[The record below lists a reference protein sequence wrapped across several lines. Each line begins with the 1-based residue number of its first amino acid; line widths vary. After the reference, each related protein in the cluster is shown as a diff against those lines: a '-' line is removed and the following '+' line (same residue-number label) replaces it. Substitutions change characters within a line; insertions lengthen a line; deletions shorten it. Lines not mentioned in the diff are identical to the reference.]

1 MNNTFN
7 FNHFNKVLA
16 YDWQRFIRN
25 FGITLLV
32 WISMPVMFWVTS
44 LVFDFELPVEVREFI
59 IFGLIA
65 ITVMSAPSRIYG
77 KVNLPRE
84 GVGFAMMPATSL
96 EKFFSMFLYCSLVT
110 PAVTLV
116 GSWLVDCLMTLLPF
130 GGFKAFAMHEDF
142 LRNISF
148 GDFMM
153 LAVALVTAAWAESSI
168 FMFGN
173 MVFKRR
179 KAGKTFAWGLLI
191 VFSFTLLMQL
201 FHLWDNFGMW
211 VTETSARMEDRFLP
225 WIYSAFQLVIAIVFY
240 VLTYR
245 KIKTQK
251 Y

>member
-1 MNNTFN
+1 MNNSFSFN
-7 FNHFNKVLA
+7 RFNKVLA

-44 LVFDFELPVEVREFI
+44 LVFDFEIGSFVRI
-59 IFGLIA
+59 IVIFGLIA

-84 GVGFAMMPATSL
+84 GVDFAMLPASGL
-96 EKFFSMFLYCSLVT
+96 EQFLSMFIYCSLLT
-110 PAVTLV
+110 PTVALV
-116 GSWLVDCLMTLLPF
+116 GSWLVDCLMTTLPF
-130 GGFKAFAMHEDF
+130 GGFVDYIPLEIPTD
-142 LRNISF
+142 SF
-148 GDFMM
+148 GEFI
-153 LAVALVTAAWAESSI
+153 VVVIALIVTTWAESSV

-179 KAGKTFAWGLLI
+179 KSGKTFGWILLI
-191 VFSFTLLMQL
+191 SFALVMLFQL
-201 FHLWDNFGMW
+201 TNGWRLFEYLF
-211 VTETSARMEDRFLP
+211 TSDSLVNL
-225 WIYSAFQLVIAIVFY
+225 WIYIAIMLVVACGFY
-240 VLTYR
+240 FGTYR

>member
-1 MNNTFN
+1 MNNSFSFN
-7 FNHFNKVLA
+7 RFNKVLG
-16 YDWQRFIRN
+16 YDWKRFIRN

-44 LVFDFELPVEVREFI
+44 LVFNIEIPVEAREII
-59 IFGLIA
+59 IFGIVA
-65 ITVMSAPSRIYG
+65 ITIMSAPSRIYG

-84 GVGFAMMPATSL
+84 GVGFAMLPATNL

-130 GGFKAFAMHEDF
+130 GGFKEIAMHEDF

-148 GDFMM
+148 SDFI
-153 LAVALVTAAWAESSI
+153 LLVVVLVTTVWAESSI

-173 MVFKRR
+173 MLFKRR
-179 KAGKTFAWGLLI
+179 KSGKTFGWFLLI
-191 VFSFTLLMQL
+191 VFVLVLFLQL
-201 FHLWDNFGMW
+201 TNGWELFDVIFSTDSKANVWIF
-211 VTETSARMEDRFLP
+211 SAIM
-225 WIYSAFQLVIAIVFY
+225 LVIACGFY
-240 VLTYR
+240 VGTYR
-245 KIKTQK
+245 KIKSQK

>member
-7 FNHFNKVLA
+7 FNRFNKVLA
-16 YDWQRFIRN
+16 YDWKRFIRN

-44 LVFDFELPVEVREFI
+44 LVFNIEIPVEAREII
-59 IFGLIA
+59 IFGIVA
-65 ITVMSAPSRIYG
+65 ITIMSAPSRIYG

-84 GVGFAMMPATSL
+84 GVGFAMLPATNL

-130 GGFKAFAMHEDF
+130 GGFKEIAMHEDF

-148 GDFMM
+148 SDFI
-153 LAVALVTAAWAESSI
+153 LLVVVLVTTVWAESSI

-173 MVFKRR
+173 MLFKRR
-179 KAGKTFAWGLLI
+179 KSGKTFGWFLLI
-191 VFSFTLLMQL
+191 VFVLVLFLQL
-201 FHLWDNFGMW
+201 TNGWELFDVIFSTDSKANVWIF
-211 VTETSARMEDRFLP
+211 SAIM
-225 WIYSAFQLVIAIVFY
+225 LVIACGFY
-240 VLTYR
+240 FGTYR
-245 KIKTQK
+245 KIKSQK

>member
-1 MNNTFN
+1 MNNSFSFN
-7 FNHFNKVLA
+7 RFNKVLA
-16 YDWQRFIRN
+16 YDWKRFIRN

-44 LVFDFELPVEVREFI
+44 LVFDFELPVELREVI
-59 IFGLIA
+59 IIGLIA
-65 ITVMSAPSRIYG
+65 ITIMSAPSRIYG
-77 KVNLPRE
+77 KVNLSRE
-84 GVGFAMMPATSL
+84 GVGFAMLPATSL
-96 EKFFSMFLYCSLVT
+96 EKFFSMFLYCSIVT

-130 GGFKAFAMHEDF
+130 GGFKEFDMIEDF

-148 GDFMM
+148 GDLIM
-153 LAVALVTAAWAESSI
+153 LIVALVTAAWAESSI

-191 VFSFTLLMQL
+191 VFSLTLLVQL
-201 FHLWDNFGMW
+201 FNLWDNFGMW
-211 VTETSARMEDRFLP
+211 VTDTSVRLGGRFLP
-225 WIYSAFQLVIAIVFY
+225 WFYSAIQLVIAIVFY

>member
-1 MNNTFN
+1 MSNTFN
-7 FNHFNKVLA
+7 LKRFNQVLA
-16 YDWQRFIRN
+16 YDWKRFIRN

-44 LVFDFELPVEVREFI
+44 LVFNFELPVEIREVI
-59 IFGLIA
+59 LFGIVA

-84 GVGFAMMPATSL
+84 GVGFAMLPATNL

-116 GSWLVDCLMTLLPF
+116 GSWLVDCLMALLPF
-130 GGFKAFAMHEDF
+130 GGFNDIAMNEDF

-148 GDFMM
+148 GDFIM
-153 LAVALVTAAWAESSI
+153 LVIALVTTAWAESSI

-173 MVFKRR
+173 MLFKRR
-179 KAGKTFAWGLLI
+179 KSGKTFGWFLLI
-191 VFSFTLLMQL
+191 MFVLVLLLQLTNGWKLFDVIFSTDSKANVWIF
-201 FHLWDNFGMW
+201 
-211 VTETSARMEDRFLP
+211 SAIM
-225 WIYSAFQLVIAIVFY
+225 LVIACGFY
-240 VLTYR
+240 FGTYR

>member
-1 MNNTFN
+1 MNNSFSFN
-7 FNHFNKVLA
+7 RFNKVLA
-16 YDWQRFIRN
+16 YDWKRFLRN

-32 WISMPVMFWVTS
+32 WISIPIMFWVTS
-44 LVFDFELPVEVREFI
+44 LVFDFELDSWIRVSI

-84 GVGFAMMPATSL
+84 GVDFAMLPASAL
-96 EKFFSMFLYCSLVT
+96 EQFLSMFLYCSLLT

-116 GSWLVDCLMTLLPF
+116 GGWLVDSLMTLLPF
-130 GGFKAFAMHEDF
+130 GGFKEF
-142 LRNISF
+142 LPLKEIMTG
-148 GDFMM
+148 GDFGVRM
-153 LAVALVTAAWAESSI
+153 LVFLAMVATAWAESSI

-179 KAGKTFAWGLLI
+179 KSGKTFGWGLLI
-191 VFSFTLLMQL
+191 MFTLVLVFQL
-201 FHLWDNFGMW
+201 TNAWSLFGRLFTDDS
-211 VTETSARMEDRFLP
+211 VVNL
-225 WIYSAFQLVIAIVFY
+225 WIYSAIMLLIACGFY
-240 VLTYR
+240 FGTYR

>member
-1 MNNTFN
+1 MSNAFN
-7 FNHFNKVLA
+7 FKRFNKVLA
-16 YDWQRFIRN
+16 FDWKRFIRN

-44 LVFDFELPVEVREFI
+44 MVFNFELPVEIREVI
-59 IFGLIA
+59 LFGIVA

-84 GVGFAMMPATSL
+84 GVGFAMLPATNL

-116 GSWLVDCLMTLLPF
+116 GSWLVDCLMALLPF
-130 GGFKAFAMHEDF
+130 GGFNDIAMNEDF

-148 GDFMM
+148 GDFIM
-153 LAVALVTAAWAESSI
+153 LVIALVTTAWAESSI

-173 MVFKRR
+173 MLFKRR
-179 KAGKTFAWGLLI
+179 KSGKTFGWFLLI
-191 VFSFTLLMQL
+191 MFVLVLLLQLTNGWKLFDVIFSTDSKANVWIF
-201 FHLWDNFGMW
+201 
-211 VTETSARMEDRFLP
+211 SAIM
-225 WIYSAFQLVIAIVFY
+225 LVIACGFY
-240 VLTYR
+240 FGTYR

>member
-1 MNNTFN
+1 MNNTFDFKR
-7 FNHFNKVLA
+7 FNQVLA
-16 YDWQRFIRN
+16 YDWKRFIRN

-44 LVFDFELPVEVREFI
+44 LVFDFELDSWIRVSI

-84 GVGFAMMPATSL
+84 GVDFAMLPASAL
-96 EKFFSMFLYCSLVT
+96 EQFLSMFLYCSLLT

-116 GSWLVDCLMTLLPF
+116 GSWLVDSLMTLLPF
-130 GGFKAFAMHEDF
+130 GGFKEF
-142 LRNISF
+142 LPLKEIMTGGNF
-148 GDFMM
+148 GERM
-153 LAVALVTAAWAESSI
+153 LVFLALVVTAWAESSI

-173 MVFKRR
+173 MIFKRR
-179 KAGKTFAWGLLI
+179 KAGKTFGWLLLI
-191 VFSFTLLMQL
+191 HFALVLLLQLTNGWQL
-201 FHLWDNFGMW
+201 FDRIFGSDSLAN
-211 VTETSARMEDRFLP
+211 V
-225 WIYSAFQLVIAIVFY
+225 WIMNAIMLIIACGFY
-240 VLTYR
+240 FGTYR